1 MESFKVYHHPGCQ
14 ETVKLLQVLD
24 EYNLQYTTFTIGE
37 TVTQEEYDAMM
48 DEYSEIR
55 DCPRVLQST
64 DNGEWIN
71 MGNAEL
77 VIPVLNHVFGSN
89 S

>member
-1 MESFKVYHHPGCQ
+1 MESFKVYHHQGCQ
-14 ETVKLLQVLD
+14 ETVKLLQILD

-37 TVTQEEYDAMM
+37 TVTQEEYDTMM

-71 MGNAEL
+71 MGNAEIA
-77 VIPVLNHVFGSN
+77 IPVLKHVFGSN